1 MNVVVNLRKHKGMVM
16 KKIETEHLLVLVE
29 KMKVAHEAKLK
40 ELAIHDK
47 NVAGW
52 LNNYSSTRG
61 GEWQYYQQIAEYM
74 QQMGIKVEIGSII
87 SLGRIEGSFKSEL
100 MRARLEC
107 AYYSWRSSQTSALL
121 REYLDL
127 MNRFPSA

>member
-1 MNVVVNLRKHKGMVM
+1 M

-47 NVAGW
+47 NVIGW
-52 LNNYSSTRG
+52 LKSYSTTRG

-74 QQMGIKVEIGSII
+74 QQMGIKVEIRSIM
-87 SLGRIEGSFKSEL
+87 SRGCLSQGFLEASFKSEL

>member
-1 MNVVVNLRKHKGMVM
+1 M

-100 MRARLEC
+100 MRSRLEC
-107 AYYSWRSSQTSALL
+107 AYYSWRSSQMSALL
-121 REYLDL
+121 KEYLDL